1 MPRPWQPSAPLAAL
15 RARAELL
22 ARVRAFFGVRGVLE
36 VETPQLAAGANTDP
50 NVESLPPVQV
60 AGVGAL
66 WLQTSPEFAMKRLLA
81 AGSGPIY
88 QVAHAFR
95 DGETGRLHNPEFS
108 LLEWYRPGYDHH
120 ALMDEVEALVIE
132 VLELDAAA
140 FERLPYGEAVR
151 RHAEVDAFGADVPA
165 LQACLRRHGVTLP
178 QGFDRDRAS
187 ERDLWLDLIMGE
199 VVGPK
204 LGALRP
210 CFVYDYPAS
219 QAALARVRPG
229 RPALAE
235 RFELYA
241 SGVELANGFHELS
254 DAGEQARRFADD
266 QRRRGKQGQRQPAL
280 DHALLEALQAG
291 LPDCAGVALGLDRL
305 LMFKLRSRHIDEVLA
320 FPAARA

>member
-1 MPRPWQPSAPLAAL
+1 MTRLWQPSASLAAL

-22 ARVRAFFGVRGVLE
+22 ARVRAFFAARGVLE
-36 VETPQLAAGANTDP
+36 VDTPQLAAGANTDP
-50 NVESLPPVQV
+50 NVESLPPVEV
-60 AGVGAL
+60 AGSGAL

-95 DGETGRLHNPEFS
+95 DGEAGRLHNPEFS

-120 ALMDEVEALVIE
+120 ALMDEVEALVDE
-132 VLELDAAA
+132 ALELDGVV
-140 FERLPYGEAVR
+140 FERLPYDEALR

-165 LQACLRRHGVTLP
+165 LQACLRQHGVALP
-178 QGFDRDRAS
+178 EGLNRDQTAD
-187 ERDLWLDLIMGE
+187 RDLWLDLIMGE

-235 RFELYA
+235 RFELYVR
-241 SGVELANGFHELS
+241 GVELANGFHELA
-254 DAGEQARRFADD
+254 DAQEQARRFADD
-266 QRRRGKQGQRQPAL
+266 QRRREQWGRREVTV
-280 DHALLEALQAG
+280 DHALLQALEAG

-305 LMFKLRSRHIDEVLA
+305 LMFKLGTERIDEVLSFSA
-320 FPAARA
+320 ERA